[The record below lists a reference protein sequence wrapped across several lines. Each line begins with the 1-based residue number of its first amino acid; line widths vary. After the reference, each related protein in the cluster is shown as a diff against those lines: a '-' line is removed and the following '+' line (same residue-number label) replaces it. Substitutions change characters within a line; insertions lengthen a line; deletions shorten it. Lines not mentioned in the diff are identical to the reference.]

1 MYDKSQLM
9 KGTLEGCILQ
19 ILSETVT
26 YGYEI
31 VTTLTEF
38 GFEDVKEGSIYPLL
52 VRLEK
57 KGMIS
62 SELRPSPLGPKR
74 KYYSLTAEGQ
84 AYLQEFIKCWT
95 EVQSEKE
102 INQMIE
108 DITGMAEEAQERNEN
123 FETVLGKSVHEFCDD
138 LIYSVGGIRAPGG
151 RKLIRGTSIYFQ
163 LLGLWG
169 IVGCLINV
177 CFLAGERV
185 HTLWMLAISIGIWY
199 LGHYG
204 EANCNN
210 TEKTKQLTAGIVI
223 YMGVNLLM
231 YCNEI
236 IIAIDNGKAFLKTS
250 DFPILIIG
258 IIVNFGP
265 AILYLVGAR
274 RNRPAGEQIKV
285 ENR

>member
-1 MYDKSQLM
+1 MLTKKNKRMVRKM
-9 KGTLEGCILQ
+9 KKYIKTFP
-19 ILSETVT
+19 
-26 YGYEI
+26 
-31 VTTLTEF
+31 LT
-38 GFEDVKEGSIYPLL
+38 
-52 VRLEK
+52 
-57 KGMIS
+57 
-62 SELRPSPLGPKR
+62 
-74 KYYSLTAEGQ
+74 
-84 AYLQEFIKCWT
+84 
-95 EVQSEKE
+95 EKE
-102 INQMIE
+102 IDQMIE

-138 LIYSVGGIRAPGG
+138 LIYSVGGIKAPG
-151 RKLIRGTSIYFQ
+151 
-163 LLGLWG
+163 GLWG

-250 DFPILIIG
+250 DFPIFIIG

-274 RNRPAGEQIKV
+274 RNRPAGEQIKD

>member
-1 MYDKSQLM
+1 MVRKM
-9 KGTLEGCILQ
+9 KKYIKTFP
-19 ILSETVT
+19 
-26 YGYEI
+26 
-31 VTTLTEF
+31 LT
-38 GFEDVKEGSIYPLL
+38 
-52 VRLEK
+52 
-57 KGMIS
+57 
-62 SELRPSPLGPKR
+62 
-74 KYYSLTAEGQ
+74 
-84 AYLQEFIKCWT
+84 
-95 EVQSEKE
+95 EKE
-102 INQMIE
+102 IDQMIE
-108 DITGMAEEAQERNEN
+108 DITGMAEEAQERNED

-223 YMGVNLLM
+223 YMGINLLM
-231 YCNEI
+231 YCNEFI
-236 IIAIDNGKAFLKTS
+236 FVIDKGKAFLRTS

-258 IIVNFGP
+258 MIINLGP
-265 AILYLVGAR
+265 AILYLIGAR
-274 RNRPAGEQIKV
+274 RNRPAEKRMEV
-285 ENR
+285 VDR

>member
-1 MYDKSQLM
+1 MVRKM
-9 KGTLEGCILQ
+9 KKYIKTFP
-19 ILSETVT
+19 
-26 YGYEI
+26 
-31 VTTLTEF
+31 LT
-38 GFEDVKEGSIYPLL
+38 
-52 VRLEK
+52 
-57 KGMIS
+57 
-62 SELRPSPLGPKR
+62 
-74 KYYSLTAEGQ
+74 
-84 AYLQEFIKCWT
+84 
-95 EVQSEKE
+95 EKE
-102 INQMIE
+102 IDQMIE

-210 TEKTKQLTAGIVI
+210 TEKTKQLTAGIVVCSPSR
-223 YMGVNLLM
+223 G
-231 YCNEI
+231 
-236 IIAIDNGKAFLKTS
+236 
-250 DFPILIIG
+250 
-258 IIVNFGP
+258 
-265 AILYLVGAR
+265 
-274 RNRPAGEQIKV
+274 Q
-285 ENR
+285 